1 MSEPRAAGDC
11 ARELAVWRWS
21 AAVSPGAASEVFPAL
36 FGRPERGAAPWQEGA
51 DAVAEEAAV
60 AVSYN
65 GISHVVMMMTPADL
79 EDFAVGFSL
88 SEGIV
93 AAASEIRDVEL
104 IPRERGL
111 ELAVTLP
118 PEREHALKSMR
129 RNLTGRTGCGLCGAE
144 SLEQAIRPVDRVAAG
159 PHVDAAAV
167 ERALALLSA
176 SQPLSER
183 TGGAHGAAWFGLD
196 GRLLIAREDVGRH
209 NALDKLIGAL
219 ARGAIPAAGGFVL
232 VSSRASFEMVTKAA
246 RAGVGMLVAVSA
258 PTSLAVRLA
267 GEAGLTLVAFARPG
281 RLSVYSAPERL
292 VC

>member
-1 MSEPRAAGDC
+1 MG
-11 ARELAVWRWS
+11 
-21 AAVSPGAASEVFPAL
+21 
-36 FGRPERGAAPWQEGA
+36 GRPFASVPGAAPWQDGT

-60 AVSYN
+60 ALSYN

-118 PEREHALKSMR
+118 PEREHALKNMR

-144 SLEQAIRPVDRVAAG
+144 SLEQAIRPVDPVPEGPRVEA
-159 PHVDAAAV
+159 VSV

-183 TGGAHGAAWFGLD
+183 TGGAHGAAWFALD

-219 ARGAIPAAGGFVL
+219 ARGAIPAAGGFML

-246 RAGVGMLVAVSA
+246 RAGVRVLVAVSA
-258 PTSLAVRLA
+258 PTALAVRLA
-267 GEAGLTLVAFARPG
+267 QEAGLTLVAFARPG

>member
-1 MSEPRAAGDC
+1 MPF
-11 ARELAVWRWS
+11 ARP
-21 AAVSPGAASEVFPAL
+21 SP
-36 FGRPERGAAPWQEGA
+36 GAAPWQDGT
-51 DAVAEEAAV
+51 DAVAEEAPV
-60 AVSYN
+60 AISYN

-144 SLEQAIRPVDRVAAG
+144 SLEQAIRPVDPVPEGPRVE
-159 PHVDAAAV
+159 AAAV

-183 TGGAHGAAWFGLD
+183 TGGAHGAAWFALD

-219 ARGAIPAAGGFVL
+219 ARGTVPGADGFVL

-246 RAGVGMLVAVSA
+246 RAGVRMLVAVSA
-258 PTSLAVRLA
+258 PTALAVRLA
-267 GEAGLTLVAFARPG
+267 EEAGLTLVAFARPG